1 MGGRRGSAAEQSPEF
16 RELQANGAASSEISF
31 KLMAV
36 NYSVCFTG
44 SDCFFLFVLNIN
56 ILV

>member
-1 MGGRRGSAAEQSPEF
+1 MAAGGSAAEQSPEF
-16 RELQANGAASSEISF
+16 RELQANGAASSEISV

-44 SDCFFLFVLNIN
+44 SDCFVLFVLNIN